1 MSCRSSIKT
10 KPDWNAEF
18 ELPMLSFG
26 ELLVLAKLLSFPSY
40 GTKETVIVGLL
51 AQRELRLKLARF
63 TDDPEELAIS
73 YKRESLRDICR
84 EAGNLAVRQ
93 QTRALG
99 RPPELA

>member
-40 GTKETVIVGLL
+40 GTKET
-51 AQRELRLKLARF
+51 
-63 TDDPEELAIS
+63 
-73 YKRESLRDICR
+73 
-84 EAGNLAVRQ
+84 
-93 QTRALG
+93 AL
-99 RPPELA
+99 